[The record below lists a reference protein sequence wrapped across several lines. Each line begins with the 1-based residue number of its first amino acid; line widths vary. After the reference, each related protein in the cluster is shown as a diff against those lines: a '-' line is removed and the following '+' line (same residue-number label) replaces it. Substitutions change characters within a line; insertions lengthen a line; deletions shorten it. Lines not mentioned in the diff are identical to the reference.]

1 MREENSHRIFAQE
14 LRPSNNCVASLIFL
28 SNSWSFFE
36 LRQFIS
42 YKALASGV
50 EVVLIDPRYTS
61 KTCHCCNVI
70 GKRKGKS
77 FKCVNTTCNWTG
89 DADYN
94 GATNI
99 KKLGAT
105 LVNSPRGS
113 ELFCSLEQVVLGLP
127 KAPTITLC
135 G

>member
-1 MREENSHRIFAQE
+1 MLATGKQPNTKVNSSR
-14 LRPSNNCVASLIFL
+14 SLNQHL
-28 SNSWSFFE
+28 
-36 LRQFIS
+36 
-42 YKALASGV
+42 
-50 EVVLIDPRYTS
+50 DPRYTS

-127 KAPTITLC
+127 KASTITLC